1 MQLEAVRAEAW
12 DLTDVDAVVVGLTER
27 TGPEPALPRSLS
39 ADDEKVGGYLK
50 KAVARG
56 EIRGKRG
63 EVHVVPLP
71 GADRRLIVVGLGS
84 DRSLDAEELRRA
96 ARSVA
101 RQARTRRLRS
111 FVFRLP
117 VFTLGRVDPAVAV
130 KAMAEGST
138 LALYE
143 FTRFKP
149 PETPA
154 TVERVIFALGPEQG
168 RLLARVR
175 ASLETAK
182 RLSDAVTWA
191 RDIGNLPANVASPA
205 FLAEQAQALGKEF
218 GLKVTVYDE
227 RQLAE
232 MGCGGILAVGGGSST
247 HPPRMVVLEYPGK
260 GGPRSRTV
268 AVVGKGITFDSGGIS
283 IKPALHMS
291 EMKFDKSGAVA
302 VLGLLRAA
310 AALTVRPR
318 VVGVLCCAENV
329 PSGSSYRPGDVVR
342 TFGGKTIEVLNTDA
356 EGRVAL
362 SDGLSWVNATHHPDA
377 IIDLATL
384 TGACVTA
391 LGFDSAGLFST
402 DDGLARSLLAS
413 AAATGEGLWRMP
425 LKPVHHEMVRSD
437 VADVKN
443 SLEAP
448 TAGAITAAAFLHTFV
463 GDTPWAHLDI
473 AGTAYV
479 GSGAARFAPSYASA
493 GFVGFG
499 IRLLADYLNGL

>member
-1 MQLEAVRAEAW
+1 MKLEAVRAEAW
-12 DLTDVDAVVVGLTER
+12 DLADVDAVVVGLTER
-27 TGPEPALPRSLS
+27 SGPEAALPRSL
-39 ADDEKVGGYLK
+39 APDDERAGGYLK
-50 KAVARG
+50 QAVSRG

-63 EVHVVPLP
+63 EVHVIPLP
-71 GADRRLIVVGLGS
+71 GLDRRLVVVGLGPE
-84 DRSLDAEELRRA
+84 RSLDSEELRRA
-96 ARSVA
+96 AGTVV
-101 RQARTRRLRS
+101 RQARSRRLRS
-111 FVFRLP
+111 LAFRLALFAPGRRDP
-117 VFTLGRVDPAVAV
+117 VLASSAL
-130 KAMAEGST
+130 AEGSR

-149 PETPA
+149 SESPA
-154 TVERVIFALGPEQG
+154 TVERVVFSLGPEHG

-175 ASLETAK
+175 GGLETVGKLA
-182 RLSDAVTWA
+182 DAVLWA

-227 RQLAE
+227 QKLAE
-232 MGCGGILAVGGGSST
+232 MGCGGILAVGSGSAT
-247 HPPRMVVLEYPGK
+247 HPPRMVVVEYPGQ
-260 GGPRSRTV
+260 GGSRSRTV

-283 IKPALHMS
+283 IKPAMYMS
-291 EMKFDKSGAVA
+291 DMKFDKSGAVA
-302 VLGLLRAA
+302 VLRILRVA
-310 AALTVRPR
+310 AALKVRPK

-329 PSGSSYRPGDVVR
+329 PSGSSYRPGDVVK

-391 LGFDSAGLFST
+391 LGFDSAGLFAT
-402 DDGLARSLLAS
+402 DDALARALLAS
-413 AAATGEGLWRMP
+413 GEATGERLWRMP
-425 LKPVHHEMVRSD
+425 LRPVHHEMVRSD

-448 TAGAITAAAFLHTFV
+448 PAGAITAAAFLHTFV
-463 GDTPWAHLDI
+463 GETPWAHLDI

-479 GSGAARFAPSYASA
+479 GSGAARFAPSYASS

-499 IRLLADYLNGL
+499 IRLLADYLRAL